1 MRGNSEIKKI
11 IRVYLTDSKKLENLK
26 DIHEFKIFLLNFF
39 HSFAHQS
46 KILLFAPPIPP
57 AFHSHTTCPPTT
69 SLTRRQGLLWVGTAS
84 RASLKPFPCL
94 KAAL

>member
-11 IRVYLTDSKKLENLK
+11 IRVYLADSKKLENLK

-46 KILLFAPPIPP
+46 KILLFTPPIPP
-57 AFHSHTTCPPTT
+57 AFHSHTTPHYLPH
-69 SLTRRQGLLWVGTAS
+69 
-84 RASLKPFPCL
+84 K
-94 KAAL
+94 KARPLMGRHSQ